1 MFVPAKKNHKIDPH
15 MSCDG
20 HHIIAIFD
28 RIVKLEMGMILCEHC
43 DLYRRPFMQSPGVD
57 VLSSLSP
64 LSVPSLQL
72 LIPPHAER
80 NSANFNVRACVRG
93 REGANMHP

>member
-1 MFVPAKKNHKIDPH
+1 M
-15 MSCDG
+15 
-20 HHIIAIFD
+20 AIFD
-28 RIVKLEMGMILCEHC
+28 HMVKLEMELILCEHC

-57 VLSSLSP
+57 VLSP

-80 NSANFNVRACVRG
+80 NSANFNVRACVRE
-93 REGANMHP
+93 REAANMHP